1 MMTGHFS
8 RATDNGP
15 PEPLHTR
22 LRTVRPDGTPVYRYL
37 EASGLPSI
45 DLVRFD
51 HADIDRLPE
60 DHRHVHDFL
69 VLVYVQRGSGSV
81 RVDDVEQPFADGH
94 AYAVAPGRVLGNG
107 ALTALR
113 GTRCWAAYF
122 LPEAI
127 LGPGQVPSPL
137 TWGDHPLLAQFAP
150 DRDRTGAALVVP
162 AADRPRWSAMFAEL
176 DEELAHPGR
185 TGHREAA
192 TAALTRIL
200 IAMARLGESS
210 GRANR
215 RDPLVSRFF
224 AVVERE
230 FTEPISTREVAA
242 ELGYTAGHLTTLV
255 RERTGR
261 TVLDWIT
268 ERRLIEARKLL
279 ADTDLA
285 FDAVA
290 RMSGLG
296 DAGYLGRR
304 FRTRYGV
311 TPLAWRRAQRL
322 VDGPED

>member
-1 MMTGHFS
+1 MTGHFS
-8 RATDNGP
+8 RATAEGGP
-15 PEPLHTR
+15 VLRAR

-37 EASGLPSI
+37 ETNGLPPI

-51 HADIDRLPE
+51 HAVIDRLPE

-69 VLVYVQRGSGSV
+69 VLVYVERGSGSV
-81 RVDDVEQPFADGH
+81 RVNEVEQPLADGRV
-94 AYAVAPGRVLGNG
+94 YAVPPGRVLGTG
-107 ALTALR
+107 SLTALR
-113 GTRCWAAYF
+113 GTRCWSAYF
-122 LPEAI
+122 LPEAV

-137 TWGDHPLLAQFAP
+137 TWGEHPLLAEFAP
-150 DRDRTGAALVVP
+150 DRNRTEAAPVVP
-162 AADRPRWSAMFAEL
+162 VADRRRWSRMFAEL
-176 DEELAHPGR
+176 EEELADPTR
-185 TGHREAA
+185 TGYREAA
-192 TAALTRIL
+192 TAALVRIL
-200 IAMARLGESS
+200 VALARLGEST
-210 GRANR
+210 GRGNR

-224 AVVERE
+224 EVVERE
-230 FTEPISTREVAA
+230 FADPISTREVAA

-261 TVLDWIT
+261 TVLEWIT

-304 FRTRYGV
+304 FRTRYGL

-322 VDGPED
+322 IDGPED